1 MLIVVE
7 VYADASENM
16 VADVNKKKKKSSPS
30 VVTFFNDRTCS
41 PWVVIR

>member
-16 VADVNKKKKKSSPS
+16 VTDVNKKKEKLSI
-30 VVTFFNDRTCS
+30 CS
-41 PWVVIR
+41 DIFQ